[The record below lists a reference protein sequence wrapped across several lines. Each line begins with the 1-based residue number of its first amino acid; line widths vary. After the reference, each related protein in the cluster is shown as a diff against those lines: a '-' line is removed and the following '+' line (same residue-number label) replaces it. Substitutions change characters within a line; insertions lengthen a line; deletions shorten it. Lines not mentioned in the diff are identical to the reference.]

1 MFSSSYFHIF
11 PPQMSSSLTDCSVLV
26 TGASAGIGAATA
38 VHFAK
43 LGSYLHHWWS
53 DFDNEDCGDFDLV
66 KGFYISRRLWP
77 LSGRKK
83 WGRSGRSGDKV
94 THPPPLK
101 QMSLYQ
107 INCGSSENRLF
118 VIDISCWLGVERLAP
133 LRWSHWPWIL
143 LQSRFVGFL
152 QAFSILLIS
161 FKHFQSKT
169 FKGEF
174 ALTTWQTNY

>member
-11 PPQMSSSLTDCSVLV
+11 PTQMSSSLTDCSVLV
-26 TGASAGIGAATA
+26 TGASAGIGA

-53 DFDNEDCGDFDLV
+53 DFDNEDCGDFDFV

-133 LRWSHWPWIL
+133 LRWSHWPWTL

-161 FKHFQSKT
+161 FKHFQSKK

-174 ALTTWQTNY
+174 ALATWQTNY

>member
-1 MFSSSYFHIF
+1 MCWCPKSLYIVCSYFMFSSSYFHIF

-43 LGSYLHHWWS
+43 LGSYLHHCCGDFEDHHHG

-66 KGFYISRRLWP
+66 KGFYISRRLSP
-77 LSGRKK
+77 LAGCKK

-118 VIDISCWLGVERLAP
+118 VIDISCWLGAEKLVP
-133 LRWSHWPWIL
+133 LRWSHWPWTL
-143 LQSRFVGFL
+143 L
-152 QAFSILLIS
+152 
-161 FKHFQSKT
+161 
-169 FKGEF
+169 
-174 ALTTWQTNY
+174 